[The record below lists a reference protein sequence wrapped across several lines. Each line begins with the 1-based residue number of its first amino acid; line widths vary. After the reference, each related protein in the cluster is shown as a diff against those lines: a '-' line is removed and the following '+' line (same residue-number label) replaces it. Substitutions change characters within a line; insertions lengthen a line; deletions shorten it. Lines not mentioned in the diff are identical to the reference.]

1 MFARERLAW
10 PSSGLPCRRRGRSA
24 TRGSTCSAA
33 REHHGPGRSTA
44 ARHARQPHAR
54 PCSPRAGASSARS
67 RAGAGASGSRR
78 RNQRR
83 RRVPLSLL
91 RFAELAQGR
100 EQACGSRPVLLTQGA
115 ALRCWRSW
123 RARCASRAG
132 AAPSAGRPA
141 TPRSWAPRARQ
152 SLQSPRQ
159 GPGQG
164 PCPLLRRTRPAA
176 TAAATAA
183 VPRRAPAAC
192 GRGQGC
198 TPCTAAP
205 AAPAPARRA
214 PARRSRAART
224 AWGRTRSPHGCPPCS
239 RGASRRSTRSR
250 RGHWPAPH
258 CRGGVQRC
266 VRYKWGGDGPA
277 RRHDVK

>member
-100 EQACGSRPVLLTQGA
+100 EQACGSRPVLLTQKRQCQHSCGQTRMKSYDSGEFAGPLLVGRCIA
-115 ALRCWRSW
+115 AWWAPLLADHATIQPQHRLLWPASW
-123 RARCASRAG
+123 QGLEAD
-132 AAPSAGRPA
+132 AGRA
-141 TPRSWAPRARQ
+141 VLNALHHS
-152 SLQSPRQ
+152 Q
-159 GPGQG
+159 GP
-164 PCPLLRRTRPAA
+164 R
-176 TAAATAA
+176 
-183 VPRRAPAAC
+183 
-192 GRGQGC
+192 
-198 TPCTAAP
+198 
-205 AAPAPARRA
+205 
-214 PARRSRAART
+214 
-224 AWGRTRSPHGCPPCS
+224 
-239 RGASRRSTRSR
+239 
-250 RGHWPAPH
+250 
-258 CRGGVQRC
+258 
-266 VRYKWGGDGPA
+266 
-277 RRHDVK
+277 

>member
-1 MFARERLAW
+1 MVPSRE
-10 PSSGLPCRRRGRSA
+10 
-24 TRGSTCSAA
+24 GSTCGEASIPGLSSLALALLSASSFQCA
-33 REHHGPGRSTA
+33 LYRAAAAPRRRWPG
-44 ARHARQPHAR
+44 AR
-54 PCSPRAGASSARS
+54 PAGTPVWVPRQVPVHTQASPS
-67 RAGAGASGSRR
+67 
-78 RNQRR
+78 
-83 RRVPLSLL
+83 
-91 RFAELAQGR
+91 
-100 EQACGSRPVLLTQGA
+100 GA